1 LRKLS
6 ESGSVAALRAPP
18 SPAPGPRASA
28 APALAP
34 VAAGPRLDTFEA
46 LVAYTR
52 ARRDV
57 ALLRALE
64 HDMRIVAYEIGRI
77 EFTPTPTADPAL
89 APTLAKKLQDWTGER
104 WMIAVA
110 QGAAAPTL
118 REVAQAKETQKK
130 QGAAQHPVVA
140 KVLELFPGAK
150 IVAIKDPEIAPP
162 EAPPPADEDV
172 GYTDAGD
179 FDDDL

>member
-1 LRKLS
+1 
-6 ESGSVAALRAPP
+6 VAA
-18 SPAPGPRASA
+18 A
-28 APALAP
+28 AP
-34 VAAGPRLDTFEA
+34 RLSTFDE

-64 HDMRIVAYEIGRI
+64 HDMRIVAYEFGRI

-89 APTLAKKLQDWTGER
+89 APTLAKKLQDWTGAR
-104 WMIAVA
+104 WMIAIA

-118 REVAQAKETQKK
+118 REVAEARDTQKK

-150 IVAIKDPEIAPP
+150 IVAIKEPEIAPP